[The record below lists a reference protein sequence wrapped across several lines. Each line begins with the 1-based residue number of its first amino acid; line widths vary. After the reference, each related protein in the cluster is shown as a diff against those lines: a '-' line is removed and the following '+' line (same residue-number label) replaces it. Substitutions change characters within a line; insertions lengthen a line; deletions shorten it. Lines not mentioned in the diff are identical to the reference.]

1 MAAAGWRG
9 NKLLTVPFF
18 ELPHLSGRR
27 LDPFKAGACVDTQ
40 TKDRGPT
47 SEQAW
52 QPERGPSKSDSG
64 KSSEGV
70 GEPHEAQKPS
80 LSDRLRQHWM
90 LAAAAACIGVVAVI
104 AGLLY
109 WLDIRHYESTDDAFV
124 AARSFSVA
132 SKVGGYV
139 TEIR

>member
-1 MAAAGWRG
+1 MVEPCRTWASVCES
-9 NKLLTVPFF
+9 TI
-18 ELPHLSGRR
+18 SGM
-27 LDPFKAGACVDTQ
+27 
-40 TKDRGPT
+40 
-47 SEQAW
+47 SE
-52 QPERGPSKSDSG
+52 DSG

-90 LAAAAACIGVVAVI
+90 LAAAAACISVVAVI
-104 AGLLY
+104 VGLLY